1 MAKTA
6 APNTGGSQ
14 FFLIPEDSEP
24 DHLNGVH
31 TVFGK
36 IVSGCTHVTAVSE
49 IPTTGSDGPV
59 NTVQLKNA
67 YIVV

>member
-6 APNTGGSQ
+6 PPNTGGSQ

-24 DHLNGVH
+24 KHLNGVH
-31 TVFGK
+31 TVFGE
-36 IVSGCTHVTAVSE
+36 IVSGCEHVTAISE
-49 IPTTGSDGPV
+49 VPTSGESRV

-67 YIVV
+67 FFVI